1 MDNIDVTTISK
12 PAQAGQWLVC
22 TDMTAIE
29 LPDGRVLT
37 IKTYESGGETI

>member
-1 MDNIDVTTISK
+1 MVNIDVTTISK
-12 PAQAGQWLVC
+12 AAQAGPWLVC

-37 IKTYESGGETI
+37 IKTYESGGKTI